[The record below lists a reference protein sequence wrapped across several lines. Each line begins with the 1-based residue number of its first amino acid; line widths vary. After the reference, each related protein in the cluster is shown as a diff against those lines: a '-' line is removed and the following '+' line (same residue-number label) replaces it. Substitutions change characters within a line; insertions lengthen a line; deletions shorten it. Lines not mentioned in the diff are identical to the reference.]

1 MIAIHGGEGGA
12 RFCHRIRQGAATIVF
27 GEITLG
33 RIGKLKGG
41 DGAITIK
48 IHRGA
53 GILEPWRATFFT
65 GWRRWSILGPHAFAL
80 AFTLAIRT
88 AGAALAT
95 GTSRSA
101 LAAAALT
108 RGVDFLG
115 FALAPVVELEWIGA
129 VAVDAVGDRALVAIH
144 AVAEFVAV

>member
-12 RFCHRIRQGAATIVF
+12 RFCHRIRQSAAAIVF
-27 GEITLG
+27 GEIALG
-33 RIGKLKGG
+33 CIGKLNGG
-41 DGAITIK
+41 DGAIAIE
-48 IHRGA
+48 IHHGA
-53 GILEPWRATFFT
+53 GVLGPWRTTFFT
-65 GWRRWSILGPHAFAL
+65 RWRRWSILGPHAFAL
-80 AFTLAIRT
+80 TFALAFTLAIRT
-88 AGAALAT
+88 A

-115 FALAPVVELEWIGA
+115 FALASVVEFERIGA
-129 VAVDAVGDRALVAIH
+129 VAIDAVGDRALVAIH